1 MKKIII
7 FGILL
12 FTAECVLLFG
22 PNLVELWQFEFST
35 DSSPKYG
42 IGGQQN
48 KMKSGSVIY
57 WSLVRKDELY
67 IFVTDNK
74 RRPQHPVFLCYLNY
88 SSTQGSYDAKWSK
101 DGQMMAIYDQGSESG
116 WGPPWVIGYD
126 WKTGKVLQSKE
137 VLRAFSHH
145 KGVGA
150 ECELKSLRD
159 PTAEEIKQYKP
170 ERLHR

>member
-1 MKKIII
+1 MKKIIL

-12 FTAECVLLFG
+12 LAAECALLLG
-22 PNLVELWQFEFST
+22 PNLVGLWQAKRELNSW
-35 DSSPKYG
+35 PKYG

-57 WSLVRKDELY
+57 WSLVRRDELY

-74 RRPQHPVFLCYLNY
+74 RRPQHPVFLGYLNY
-88 SSTQGSYDAKWSK
+88 TSTQGSYHAKWSK
-101 DGQMMAIYDQGSESG
+101 DGRMMGIYNESSLSG
-116 WGPPWVIGYD
+116 WGPPWIIGYD
-126 WKTGKVLQSKE
+126 WTTGKVLQSKE
-137 VLRAFSHH
+137 VLHAFSLH

-170 ERLHR
+170 ERLYR